1 MRNKKLGKK
10 HDQCCVGS
18 CSNNER
24 YPHNVTKRGHVG
36 IMKWHRFTS
45 DPTKR
50 EQWVKLIGKGR
61 ENSQLGKWTYVCSN
75 HFIDAQRTTPNLD
88 AILFLTT
95 SNQKK
100 LLLKKK
106 ES

>member
-1 MRNKKLGKK
+1 
-10 HDQCCVGS
+10 
-18 CSNNER
+18 
-24 YPHNVTKRGHVG
+24 
-36 IMKWHRFTS
+36 MKWHRFTS

-61 ENSQLGKWTYVCSN
+61 ENSQLSKWTYVCSN
-75 HFIDAQRTTPNLD
+75 HFIDAERTTANLD
-88 AILFLTT
+88 AILFLTI